1 MEEEFDLLC
10 ESITNEGEAKRN
22 GVSYMYVS
30 DNVIYRFE
38 DGKMKKVAAKLIKK
52 AQNSIKQQ
60 QSKQQTKQQTKQTES
75 SQSPDEQTEST
86 PDEQPESSP
95 DEQNEQPPQRSK
107 AKTQPK
113 SNNPKPPKTSTSS
126 SSNLNIDE
134 YYNNKYKLTYMEQEI
149 ERLNGKINKLK
160 HYKHLF
166 NRIGGNVNDEIDE
179 LPTRQSSSTSQ
190 VQQIEQTQNEQPQ
203 PQRRTDLFM
212 F

>member
-10 ESITNEGEAKRN
+10 EAITNEGEAKRN

-60 QSKQQTKQQTKQTES
+60 QTKQQSQNALASQTKQQQPE
-75 SQSPDEQTEST
+75 EST
-86 PDEQPESSP
+86 QEESTNDETPEESTQEP
-95 DEQNEQPPQRSK
+95 TPKRSK
-107 AKTQPK
+107 PK
-113 SNNPKPPKTSTSS
+113 SSNPKPPKIPTTSQHE

-166 NRIGGNVNDEIDE
+166 NRIGGNTNEEIDE
-179 LPTRQSSSTSQ
+179 LPTQKQPPQ
-190 VQQIEQTQNEQPQ
+190 VQQVQQPEREQV
-203 PQRRTDLFM
+203 QRRTDLFM

>member
-10 ESITNEGEAKRN
+10 EAITNEGEAKRN

-60 QSKQQTKQQTKQTES
+60 QNKQQNKQQQQQPE
-75 SQSPDEQTEST
+75 EST
-86 PDEQPESSP
+86 QEESTNDETPEESTQEPTPKRQKTKSS
-95 DEQNEQPPQRSK
+95 
-107 AKTQPK
+107 
-113 SNNPKPPKTSTSS
+113 NPKPPKIPTTQHE

-149 ERLNGKINKLK
+149 DRLNGKINKLK

-166 NRIGGNVNDEIDE
+166 NRIGGNTNEEIDE
-179 LPTRQSSSTSQ
+179 LPTQKQPPQ
-190 VQQIEQTQNEQPQ
+190 VQQVQQVQQPEREQV
-203 PQRRTDLFM
+203 QRRTDLFM